1 MSETLLQDPHTRLE
15 SRPVTAPTETLQPS
29 ARLGHFHPKGRARK
43 GLIVRQ
49 RSLIAITAA
58 LAAGALT
65 LTACG
70 SRDENGGGSGSG
82 GAGTK
87 VVIGVDAPL
96 TGDLSAL
103 GLGIRNSAELAVK
116 TANKEKTV
124 AGVTFE
130 IQALDDQAQPSSGQ
144 QNATQLVADKDVLG
158 AVGPLNSS
166 VAESMQKVFDDA
178 KLVQVSPANTGP
190 TLTQGPDWQSG
201 KKVRTYQSY
210 FRTATT
216 DAVQGPF
223 AAQYVYND
231 AKKKKVF
238 VIDDKKTY
246 GAGLTQTFT
255 TEFKKLGGMVVA
267 TEHIDP
273 DTKDFS
279 AVATKVKNSGA
290 DVVYYGGEYPQ
301 AGPLS
306 KQIKSA
312 GANIPLVGGDGI
324 KDPAYLEL
332 AGKNSTGDLAT
343 SVGAPVEDLPSAKEF
358 VANYKGAG
366 YKEDYAAYG
375 GYSYDS
381 TWAIIQAVKKVV
393 EDNGGKLPEDARAKV
408 TAAVQNVAFD
418 GVTGKVAFDQY
429 GDATNKQL
437 TVYAVEGGDWKPKK
451 SGTYTG

>member
-1 MSETLLQDPHTRLE
+1 M
-15 SRPVTAPTETLQPS
+15 
-29 ARLGHFHPKGRARK
+29 
-43 GLIVRQ
+43 RQ
-49 RSLIAITAA
+49 RSLITITAA

-70 SRDENGGGSGSG
+70 SRDDDGGSDSGSG
-82 GAGTK
+82 GTK

-103 GLGIRNSAELAVK
+103 GLGIKNSVDLAAK
-116 TANKEKTV
+116 TANKQKLV
-124 AGVTFE
+124 DGVTFE
-130 IQALDDQAQPSSGQ
+130 IKALDDQAQPSSGQ
-144 QNATQLVADKDVLG
+144 ANASTFVSDDKVLG
-158 AVGPLNSS
+158 VVGPLNSS

-178 KLVQVSPANTGP
+178 KLVEISPANTGP
-190 TLTQGPDWQSG
+190 ALTQGVDWQT
-201 KKVRTYQSY
+201 KKVRTYKSY

-216 DAVQGPF
+216 DAIQGPF

-246 GAGLTQTFT
+246 GAGLAATFT
-255 TEFKKLGGMVVA
+255 DEFKKIGGKVVG
-267 TEHIDP
+267 TDHIDP

-306 KQIKSA
+306 KQIKAA
-312 GANIPLVGGDGI
+312 GAKIPLVGGDGI
-324 KDPAYLEL
+324 YDPTFIEL
-332 AGKNSTGDLAT
+332 AGANSAGDLAT
-343 SVGAPVEDLPSAKEF
+343 SVGAPVETLDSAKQF
-358 VANYKGAG
+358 VADYKKAG
-366 YKEDYAAYG
+366 YKEEYAAYG
-375 GYSYDS
+375 GYSYDAA
-381 TWAIIQAVKKVV
+381 WAIIQAVKKVV
-393 EDNGGKLPEDARAKV
+393 DDNGGKLPSDARAKI
-408 TAAVQNVAFD
+408 TAATQNVSFD
-418 GVTGKVAFDQY
+418 GVTGKVSFDEF

-437 TVYAVEGGDWKPKK
+437 TVYAVENGAWKAVK

>member
-1 MSETLLQDPHTRLE
+1 M
-15 SRPVTAPTETLQPS
+15 
-29 ARLGHFHPKGRARK
+29 
-43 GLIVRQ
+43 RQ

-70 SRDENGGGSGSG
+70 SRDSGKSSDSGKGGG
-82 GAGTK
+82 TT
-87 VVIGVDAPL
+87 VTIGVDAPL

-103 GLGIRNSAELAVK
+103 GLGIKNSADLAVK
-116 TANKEKTV
+116 TANKQNYVK
-124 AGVTFE
+124 GVTFQ

-144 QNATQLVADKDVLG
+144 QNATKFVADSSVLG

-178 KLVQVSPANTGP
+178 NLVEVSPANTNP
-190 TLTQGPDWQSG
+190 ALTQGASWQT
-201 KKVRTYQSY
+201 KKARTYKSY

-246 GAGLTQTFT
+246 GAGLAATFT
-255 TEFKKLGGMVVA
+255 QEFKKLGGTIA
-267 TEHIDP
+267 GTEHINP

-306 KQIKSA
+306 KQIKAA
-312 GANIPLVGGDGI
+312 GAKVPLVGGDGI
-324 KDPAYLEL
+324 YDPTFIKL
-332 AGKNSTGDLAT
+332 AGSNSAGDLAT
-343 SVGAPVEDLPSAKEF
+343 SVGAPVEQLPSAKEF
-358 VANYKGAG
+358 VANYKAGG
-366 YKEDYAAYG
+366 YKEEYAAYG

-381 TWAIIQAVKKVV
+381 AWAIIEAVKKVV
-393 EDNGGKLPEDARAKV
+393 EDNGGKLPSDARAKV
-408 TAAVQNVAFD
+408 TAAMQNVSFD
-418 GVTGKVAFDQY
+418 GVTGKVSFDEF
-429 GDATNKQL
+429 GDTTNKQL
-437 TVYAVEGGDWKPKK
+437 TVYAVKNGAWAPVK

>member
-1 MSETLLQDPHTRLE
+1 M
-15 SRPVTAPTETLQPS
+15 
-29 ARLGHFHPKGRARK
+29 
-43 GLIVRQ
+43 RQ

-70 SRDENGGGSGSG
+70 SRDEGGSGDSSG
-82 GAGTK
+82 GGTT

-103 GLGIRNSAELAVK
+103 GLGIKNSVDLAAK
-116 TANKEKTV
+116 TANKDKYVE
-124 AGVTFE
+124 GVTFKVE
-130 IQALDDQAQPSSGQ
+130 ALDDQAQPSSGQ
-144 QNATQLVADKDVLG
+144 QNASTFVSKDEVLG
-158 AVGPLNSS
+158 VVGPLNSS
-166 VAESMQKVFDDA
+166 VGESMQKVLDDA

-190 TLTQGPDWQSG
+190 GLTQGADWQT
-201 KKVRTYQSY
+201 KKVRPYKAY

-216 DAVQGPF
+216 DAIQGPF

-246 GAGLTQTFT
+246 GAGLAATFT
-255 TEFKKLGGMVVA
+255 DEFKKLGGKIVG

-279 AVATKVKNSGA
+279 TVATKVKNSGA

-301 AGPLS
+301 AGPLG
-306 KQIKSA
+306 KQIKAA
-312 GANIPLVGGDGI
+312 GAKIPLVGGDGI
-324 KDPAYLEL
+324 YDPTFIQL
-332 AGKNSTGDLAT
+332 AGKDSTGDLAT

-358 VANYKGAG
+358 VAKYKEAG
-366 YKEDYAAYG
+366 YKEAYGAYG

-381 TWAIIQAVKKVV
+381 AWAIIEAVKKVV
-393 EDNGGKLPEDARAKV
+393 EDNDGKLPDDARAKV
-408 TAAVQNVAFD
+408 TETMQNVSFD
-418 GVTGKVAFDQY
+418 GVTGKVSFDEF
-429 GDATNKQL
+429 GDTTNKQL
-437 TVYAVEGGDWKPKK
+437 TVYSVEGGEWKPVK

>member
-1 MSETLLQDPHTRLE
+1 M
-15 SRPVTAPTETLQPS
+15 
-29 ARLGHFHPKGRARK
+29 
-43 GLIVRQ
+43 RQ

-70 SRDENGGGSGSG
+70 SRDEDGGSDSG
-82 GAGTK
+82 DGGTT

-103 GLGIRNSAELAVK
+103 GLGIKNSVDLAAK
-116 TANKEKTV
+116 TANKENTV
-124 AGVTFE
+124 EGITFKVE
-130 IQALDDQAQPSSGQ
+130 ALDDQAQPSAGQ
-144 QNATQLVADKDVLG
+144 QNATKFVADKDVVG
-158 AVGPLNSS
+158 VVGPLNSS

-178 KLVQVSPANTGP
+178 KLVEISPANTGP
-190 TLTQGPDWQSG
+190 TLTQGTDWQT
-201 KKVRTYQSY
+201 KKVRTYKSY

-216 DAVQGPF
+216 DAIQGPF

-246 GAGLTQTFT
+246 GAGLAATFT
-255 TEFKKLGGMVVA
+255 DEFKKLGGKIA
-267 TEHIDP
+267 GTQHIDP
-273 DTKDFS
+273 ETKDFS
-279 AVATKVKNSGA
+279 AVVTQVKSSGA

-306 KQIKSA
+306 KQIKAA
-312 GANIPLVGGDGI
+312 GVKVPLVGGDGI
-324 KDPAYLEL
+324 YSADFIKL
-332 AGKNSTGDLAT
+332 AGASGKGDLAT

-358 VANYKGAG
+358 VANYKAAG
-366 YKEDYAAYG
+366 YKEAYEAYG

-381 TWAIIQAVKKVV
+381 GWAIIEAVKKVV
-393 EDNGGKLPEDARAKV
+393 EDNDGKLPDDARAKI
-408 TAAVQNVAFD
+408 TEAVQNVSFD
-418 GVTGKVAFDQY
+418 GVTGKVSFDEY
-429 GDATNKQL
+429 GDTTNKQL
-437 TVYAVEGGDWKPKK
+437 TVYSVEGGAWKAIK

>member
-1 MSETLLQDPHTRLE
+1 M
-15 SRPVTAPTETLQPS
+15 
-29 ARLGHFHPKGRARK
+29 
-43 GLIVRQ
+43 RQ

-70 SRDENGGGSGSG
+70 SRDESGGGSDKGNG
-82 GAGTK
+82 GTT

-103 GLGIRNSAELAVK
+103 GLGIKNSVDLAAK
-116 TANKEKTV
+116 TANKENYVDGIK
-124 AGVTFE
+124 FE

-144 QNATQLVADKDVLG
+144 QNATKLVANKDVLG
-158 AVGPLNSS
+158 VVGPLNSS

-178 KLVQVSPANTGP
+178 KLVQVSPANTNP
-190 TLTQGPDWQSG
+190 ALTQGPDWQKS
-201 KKVRTYQSY
+201 KTRPYKSY

-216 DAVQGPF
+216 DAIQGPF
-223 AAQYVYND
+223 AAQYLYND

-246 GAGLTQTFT
+246 GAGLAATFSE
-255 TEFKKLGGMVVA
+255 EFKKLGGKVVG
-267 TEHIDP
+267 TDHINP
-273 DTKDFS
+273 ETKDFS

-306 KQIKSA
+306 KQIKAA
-312 GANIPLVGGDGI
+312 GAKVPLVGGDGI
-324 KDPAYLEL
+324 YSADFINL
-332 AGKNSTGDLAT
+332 AGPSGTGDLAT
-343 SVGAPVEDLPSAKEF
+343 SVGAPVEELPSAKEF
-358 VANYKGAG
+358 VANYKAAG
-366 YKEDYAAYG
+366 YKDAYEAYG

-381 TWAIIQAVKKVV
+381 GWAIIEAVKKVV
-393 EDNGGKLPEDARAKV
+393 EDNGGKLPDDARAKV
-408 TAAVQNVAFD
+408 TEAMQNVSFD
-418 GVTGKVAFDQY
+418 GVTGKVSFDEY

-437 TVYAVEGGDWKPKK
+437 TVYAVKDGAWKPVK